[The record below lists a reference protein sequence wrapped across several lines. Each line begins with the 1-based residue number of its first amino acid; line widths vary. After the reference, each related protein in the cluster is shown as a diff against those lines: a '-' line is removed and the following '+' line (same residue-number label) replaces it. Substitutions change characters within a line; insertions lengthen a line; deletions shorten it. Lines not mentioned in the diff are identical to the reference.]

1 MLTDWRVAA
10 AAAIFCTGLL
20 VTCIETS
27 AQSMPKDVAAR
38 TEIYAIPSLT
48 ISDQQF
54 LTGDANGKQVT
65 VAGEFR
71 IAQGSGKLPVVV
83 LMHGSSGVGA
93 GMDPWVRHFNAMG
106 ISTFVIDG
114 FSGRG
119 LTAVGPNQALLG
131 RLNFIVDIYRSLE
144 ILAKHPRVDPDRIVL
159 MGFSRGGQAALYASL
174 DRFHKLWNKSGAQF
188 AAYIPFYPDCSTSY
202 ATDTETVARPIRIFH
217 GTPDDYNPV
226 ASCKAYLAR
235 LQEAKRDVALTEY
248 PDSAHGFDA
257 GLLGLSTVA
266 VSANAQSARNCR
278 LKEGEGGVSDERR
291 HQGALHLQGR
301 LHRAQSACRRQPGDR
316 PGSAQGGERFP
327 AGAAQA
333 GVAARWNPPHD
344 PAALKPMNRR
354 GLGVDC
360 LNRNGGPS
368 RCLDPIS
375 PERRCCSHRYPC
387 PAARPWPHL
396 SPPSPPWRV
405 HGLAAACSAPPTAN
419 RSNCVAAHRTTS
431 PEPATS
437 FGSI

>member
-20 VTCIETS
+20 FTCIETN

-54 LTGDANGKQVT
+54 LTGDSDGKQVT

-71 IAQGSGKLPVVV
+71 IAQGSGRLPVVV
-83 LMHGSSGVGA
+83 MMHGSSGVGPNIE
-93 GMDPWVRHFNAMG
+93 PWSHQFNAMG

-188 AAYIPFYPDCSTSY
+188 AAYIPFYPDCSTTY

-235 LQEAKRDVALTEY
+235 LQQAKRDAVLTEY
-248 PDSAHGFDA
+248 PDSEHGFDA

-278 LKEGEGGVSDERR
+278 LREGEGGVLMNDDTKEPFTYKD
-291 HQGALHLQGR
+291 
-301 LHRAQSACRRQPGDR
+301 ACISLNPHV
-316 PGSAQGGERFP
+316 GG
-327 AGAAQA
+327 
-333 GVAARWNPPHD
+333 N
-344 PAALKPMNRR
+344 
-354 GLGVDC
+354 
-360 LNRNGGPS
+360 
-368 RCLDPIS
+368 
-375 PERRCCSHRYPC
+375 
-387 PAARPWPHL
+387 
-396 SPPSPPWRV
+396 
-405 HGLAAACSAPPTAN
+405 
-419 RSNCVAAHRTTS
+419 
-431 PEPATS
+431 PATAQEARKAVS
-437 FGSI
+437 EFLQALLKLG

>member
-1 MLTDWRVAA
+1 
-10 AAAIFCTGLL
+10 
-20 VTCIETS
+20 
-27 AQSMPKDVAAR
+27 MPKDVAAR

-257 GLLGLSTVA
+257 GLLGVSTVA
-266 VSANAQSARNCR
+266 VSTNAQSARNCR
-278 LKEGEGGVSDERR
+278 LKEGEGGVLMNDDT
-291 HQGALHLQGR
+291 QGALHLQGR
-301 LHRAQSACRRQPGDR
+301 LHRAQSACRRQSGDR
-316 PGSAQGGERFP
+316 AGSAQSGERFP
-327 AGAAQA
+327 AGAARSWGSG
-333 GVAARWNPPHD
+333 GV
-344 PAALKPMNRR
+344 M
-354 GLGVDC
+354 
-360 LNRNGGPS
+360 
-368 RCLDPIS
+368 
-375 PERRCCSHRYPC
+375 
-387 PAARPWPHL
+387 
-396 SPPSPPWRV
+396 
-405 HGLAAACSAPPTAN
+405 
-419 RSNCVAAHRTTS
+419 
-431 PEPATS
+431 EPAPHVRRR
-437 FGSI
+437 